1 MKKVL
6 IAAALVFTT
15 GMVSLY
21 IKQASLRT
29 VNTAIQL
36 NLFDN
41 NKELASGD

>member
-6 IAAALVFTT
+6 IAAALIFTT

-21 IKQASLRT
+21 IKQASLKP
-29 VNTAIQL
+29 VSTAIQL
-36 NLFDN
+36 NFFDT